1 MRDRPNIV
9 MVVLDTTRADVIGAA
24 PPGSAFSDL
33 AGRGTVFT
41 RAVSPAPWT
50 LPSHGSLFSGLEPF
64 RHGLTGD
71 LALPDGQLR
80 PVTGRIAELADRW
93 LPLRLHEVG
102 YETFA
107 ASANP
112 WITPRMGWDAGF
124 DTFVE
129 TWRDVRSPRWQI
141 EGESTRRPLTA
152 WMPGPVARAARW
164 GKRSVDAAR
173 GSRDNGGLQAV
184 DSFRSWLAG
193 RSDRAPF
200 FAFFN
205 LMEAHMPY
213 LAPRPFGPR
222 SSLRRIAAAHLN
234 ARLTNEFVVEYNV
247 RRQELLA
254 SDLASLRDLY
264 RGGVSYLDSR
274 LGDIASQIGVDRDT
288 VVVVVGDHGENLG
301 EHHLLG
307 HQGSLAETLLHVPLV
322 VAGPDGAVPRG
333 TTTEPVSTQRVPA
346 TILGLAGLDAA
357 GPSVFAGSEE
367 APILSWYES
376 AYSEAAGAR
385 RMAEGELVADP
396 EAQRALRRRAWA
408 ARRGE
413 LKLLVGSDGMRQLY
427 DLDVDPGEDH
437 DLSESRPELL
447 DAFAD
452 VRVPFEPAAIAGPE
466 VSVEELDDIERHLEM
481 LGYL

>member
-9 MVVLDTTRADVIGAA
+9 MVVLDTTRADVIATG
-24 PPGSAFSDL
+24 PSGSAFADL
-33 AGRGTVFT
+33 AARGTNFT
-41 RAVSPAPWT
+41 RAVSSAPWT

-80 PVTGRIAELADRW
+80 PVTDRIGELSDRW
-93 LPLRLHEVG
+93 LPVRLHEAG

-112 WITPRMGWDAGF
+112 WITPRLGWDAGF

-141 EGESTRRPLTA
+141 EGQVSRRPLTS
-152 WMPGPVARAARW
+152 WMPAPVGRAARW

-173 GSRDNGGLQAV
+173 GTRDNGALQAV
-184 DSFRSWLAG
+184 TSFRSWLSG
-193 RSDRAPF
+193 RGDRGPY

-213 LAPRPFGPR
+213 LARRPFGPR
-222 SSLRRIAAAHLN
+222 SSVKRVAAAHLN
-234 ARLTNEFVVEYNV
+234 ARLTNEFVVSYNV
-247 RRQELLA
+247 RRQELSP
-254 SDLASLRDLY
+254 SDLTFLRELY

-274 LGDIASQIGVDRDT
+274 LGDIASEIGVDRDT
-288 VVVVVGDHGENLG
+288 VLVVVGDHGENLG

-307 HQGSLAETLLHVPLV
+307 HQGSLAETLLHVPLL

-333 TTTEPVSTQRVPA
+333 TSVEPISTQRVPA
-346 TILGLAGLDAA
+346 TILGVAGLDPS
-357 GPSVFAGSEE
+357 GPSVFTGGDGS
-367 APILSWYES
+367 PIVSWYES
-376 AYSEAAGAR
+376 AYAEAAGAR
-385 RMAEGELVADP
+385 RMADGELADDV

-413 LKLLVGSDGMRQLY
+413 LKLLVGSDGTRRLY
-427 DLDVDPGEDH
+427 DLAADPGEER
-437 DLSESRPELL
+437 DLADGRPDLM
-447 DAFAD
+447 ASFAD
-452 VRVPFEPAAIAGPE
+452 VDLPFEPAAAPGAD
-466 VSVEELDDIERHLEM
+466 VSATELDEIEEHLGM